1 MRRYTSVFVS
11 VAALVASTALA
22 ASAVSFAAAGESG
35 PACADI
41 TGENHNY
48 ATRGTISFGL
58 ILAGASDAQ
67 TSVPCKSVTYTL
79 VISGISGSP
88 LVVQQKGNN
97 LFTNVQ
103 FSDAD
108 DNICISATTSSSG
121 GKVHDAAPDVGCLEI
136 SVGSTGGRGG
146 FN

>member
-1 MRRYTSVFVS
+1 MRRYAVVVVA
-11 VAALVASTALA
+11 VAALVASAALA
-22 ASAVSFAAAGESG
+22 ASAVSLAAGESG
-35 PACADI
+35 PKCADI

-48 ATRGTISFGL
+48 ATRGTINFGL
-58 ILAGASDAQ
+58 ILAGASDAVS
-67 TSVPCKSVTYTL
+67 SVPCKSVTYTL

-97 LFTNVQ
+97 LFANVQ
-103 FSDAD
+103 FSDVD

-136 SVGSTGGRGG
+136 SVGSTGGAGG